1 MLLRF
6 FFVSDK
12 SRPSFER
19 SDSQSSVERGQEDSD
34 GRESESDLAKRN
46 RRDFASSRVNRN
58 SEDSAS
64 ESGKSVRRRAA
75 SPRASRRSQEESDG
89 RASDSDSGKSIRRR
103 IASSSFDRD
112 NEEIN
117 RTDSELNA
125 AKTRQQVDLTDADK
139 ARKLSATTPSP
150 RVRKLS
156 RSKLLNKIEA
166 SPLSHSWTPGAIEK
180 IVKSWRETKSPA
192 LQEKS
197 KEEEKTLK
205 PVSHVQFL

>member
-1 MLLRF
+1 M
-6 FFVSDK
+6 
-12 SRPSFER
+12 
-19 SDSQSSVERGQEDSD
+19 
-34 GRESESDLAKRN
+34 
-46 RRDFASSRVNRN
+46 
-58 SEDSAS
+58 
-64 ESGKSVRRRAA
+64 RRRAA

-192 LQEKS
+192 LQEKG